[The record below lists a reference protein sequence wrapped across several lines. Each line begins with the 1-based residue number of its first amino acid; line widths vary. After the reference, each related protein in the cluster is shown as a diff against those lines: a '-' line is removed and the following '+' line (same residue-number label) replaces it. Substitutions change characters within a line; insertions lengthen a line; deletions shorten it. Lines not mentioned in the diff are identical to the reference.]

1 MSMCPHEH
9 EVVRALRDDAWT
21 DEMRTHVAGCE
32 QCAEAL
38 MVSEVLCEA
47 DRQAEVSVT
56 EPGLVW
62 WKMQLRARR
71 EFMAR
76 AARPIVWAERGALAV
91 LAVCLVWAVAWLSSV
106 SAGVAAAGVAA
117 LVVLSVTA
125 GGAVYL
131 AWHRK

>member
-1 MSMCPHEH
+1 MCPRE
-9 EVVRALRDDAWT
+9 EEAVRALRESSWSGELRA
-21 DEMRTHVAGCE
+21 HVAGCE

-47 DRQAEVSVT
+47 DRQANVGVA
-56 EPGLVW
+56 EPGLMW

-71 EFMAR
+71 EFAEQ
-76 AARPIVWAERGALAV
+76 AARPIVWAERGALLV
-91 LAVCLVWAVAWLSSV
+91 LAVMVAWAAAWLSSE
-106 SAGVAAAGVAA
+106 SAGVAIAGVAA